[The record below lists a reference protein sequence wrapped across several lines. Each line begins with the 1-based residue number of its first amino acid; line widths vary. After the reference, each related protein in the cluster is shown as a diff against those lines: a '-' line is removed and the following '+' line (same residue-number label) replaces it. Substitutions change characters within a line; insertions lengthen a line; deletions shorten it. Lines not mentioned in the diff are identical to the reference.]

1 MLKLGVIIE
10 INLPKVD
17 KKIIEINNKF
27 SIRHYSYLPPHISIY
42 IWESNNE
49 LNNIVKKI
57 KTITKSF
64 DRFYIKINKLNFSK
78 YHTIQL
84 KVSKNPILNKFHK
97 IIIEEMSKYRDKTAP
112 SKTKE
117 FYPSFNEEERKL
129 IDKFGRLNILNNFEP
144 HITLEKFPVELT
156 QKIKEFLS
164 DFKPKFNIE
173 IKEVSLLEI
182 KKDNYKTIKKI
193 KLNI

>member
-84 KVSKNPILNKFHK
+84 
-97 IIIEEMSKYRDKTAP
+97 
-112 SKTKE
+112 
-117 FYPSFNEEERKL
+117 SF
-129 IDKFGRLNILNNFEP
+129 
-144 HITLEKFPVELT
+144 
-156 QKIKEFLS
+156 
-164 DFKPKFNIE
+164 
-173 IKEVSLLEI
+173 
-182 KKDNYKTIKKI
+182 
-193 KLNI
+193 